1 MSLNYSFI
9 DESNENEKQRNVR
22 SIKKPTETL
31 ASKVKRRLKRKQVNK
46 EPTAQYEVFEDSDNE
61 LLGQFDGD
69 EADNQISKL
78 DPGSGPIHAKN
89 SGVKETQKR
98 PTAPVQLPPQET
110 SSDYV
115 KHYNTPGFN
124 AIMHANDTQVNHN
137 AGPMRLSSPQ
147 PEHMPRVRGDAMVAG
162 NQELMT
168 KLNYLIHLLEDQKE
182 ERVGSITE
190 ELVLYCFL
198 GVFIIFVLDSFVKV
212 GKYVR

>member
-9 DESNENEKQRNVR
+9 DESNVNEKRGAN
-22 SIKKPTETL
+22 KKTTESL
-31 ASKVKRRLKRKQVNK
+31 ASKVKRRLKRKPEAKKPV
-46 EPTAQYEVFEDSDNE
+46 TQYEVFEDSDNE
-61 LLGQFDGD
+61 ILGHFDID
-69 EADNQISKL
+69 EADDQISKL
-78 DPGSGPIHAKN
+78 DPGSGPIHAKSN
-89 SGVKETQKR
+89 DVKGTQKR
-98 PTAPVQLPPQET
+98 PVAPVQLQPQET
-110 SSDYV
+110 NADYV
-115 KHYNTPGFN
+115 KHYNAPTFD
-124 AIMHANDTQVNHN
+124 AIMKANDAQVHN
-137 AGPMRLSSPQ
+137 MGPMQLSSPQ
-147 PEHMPRVRGDAMVAG
+147 ITTPIRGEAMVAG

>member
-9 DESNENEKQRNVR
+9 DESNVNEKRR
-22 SIKKPTETL
+22 TIKKVTESL
-31 ASKVKRRLKRKQVNK
+31 ASKVKRRLKRKPENK
-46 EPTAQYEVFEDSDNE
+46 EPVAQYEVFEDSDNE
-61 LLGQFDGD
+61 LLGQFDSD
-69 EADNQISKL
+69 EADHQISKL
-78 DPGSGPIHAKN
+78 DSGSGPIHAKN
-89 SGVKETQKR
+89 ISVQETHNKS
-98 PTAPVQLPPQET
+98 ALPVQLPPQET

-115 KHYNTPGFN
+115 KHYNSPGFH
-124 AIMHANDTQVNHN
+124 AIMQANDAQINN
-137 AGPMRLSSPQ
+137 NPGPMRLSSAQ
-147 PEHMPRVRGDAMVAG
+147 PPSMRGEAMMTG

>member
-9 DESNENEKQRNVR
+9 DDSNVNEKKGGIRT
-22 SIKKPTETL
+22 IKKPVESL
-31 ASKVKRRLKRKQVNK
+31 ASKVKRRLKRKPETKGPV
-46 EPTAQYEVFEDSDNE
+46 AQYEVFEDSDNE
-61 LLGQFDGD
+61 MLGQFDSD
-69 EADNQISKL
+69 EADREMSKL

-89 SGVKETQKR
+89 NGVQERQKR
-98 PTAPVQLPPQET
+98 PVAPVQLPPQE
-110 SSDYV
+110 SSADYV
-115 KHYNTPGFN
+115 KHYNAPGFN
-124 AIMHANDTQVNHN
+124 AIMQANDAEANN
-137 AGPMRLSSPQ
+137 NPGPIQLSSPQ
-147 PEHMPRVRGDAMVAG
+147 IRQPSVRGDAMVSG
-162 NQELMT
+162 NQELLT

>member
-9 DESNENEKQRNVR
+9 DESNVNEKRGT
-22 SIKKPTETL
+22 IKKVTESL
-31 ASKVKRRLKRKQVNK
+31 ASKVKRRLKRKPENK
-46 EPTAQYEVFEDSDNE
+46 TPVTQYEVFEDSDNE
-61 LLGQFDGD
+61 MLGQFDSD
-69 EADNQISKL
+69 EADHQISKL
-78 DPGSGPIHAKN
+78 DSGSGPIHAKGN
-89 SGVKETQKR
+89 NDVKGTQKR
-98 PTAPVQLPPQET
+98 PVAPVQLPPQET
-110 SSDYV
+110 NADYV
-115 KHYNTPGFN
+115 KHYNTPTFN
-124 AIMHANDTQVNHN
+124 AIMQANDAQVNNN

-147 PEHMPRVRGDAMVAG
+147 TTQVSTMRSESMMTG

>member
-9 DESNENEKQRNVR
+9 DDNNVTEKERGIRNN
-22 SIKKPTETL
+22 KKPLESL
-31 ASKVKRRLKRKQVNK
+31 AARVKRRLKRKPETK
-46 EPTAQYEVFEDSDNE
+46 APTTQYEVFEDSDNE
-61 LLGQFDGD
+61 LLGQFDSD
-69 EADNQISKL
+69 EADHQISKL

-89 SGVKETQKR
+89 SGVRETQNKS
-98 PTAPVQLPPQET
+98 TLPVQLPPQET

-115 KHYNTPGFN
+115 KHYNSPSFH
-124 AIMHANDTQVNHN
+124 AIMQANDAQVNN
-137 AGPMRLSSPQ
+137 AGPMQLSAPQ
-147 PEHMPRVRGDAMVAG
+147 TSQPSVKSQALVSG
-162 NQELMT
+162 NQELLA

-182 ERVGSITE
+182 EKVGSITE